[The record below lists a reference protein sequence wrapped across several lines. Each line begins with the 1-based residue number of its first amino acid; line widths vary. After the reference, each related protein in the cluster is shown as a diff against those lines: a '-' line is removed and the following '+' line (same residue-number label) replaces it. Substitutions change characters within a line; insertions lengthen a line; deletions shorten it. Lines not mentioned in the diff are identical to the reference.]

1 MALEIPLRKS
11 KLGQKSRSFIG
22 PSIIFIINFI
32 VITII
37 IIIIII
43 IIVIFILNI
52 ITANI
57 TVLLFESLSLLLN
70 LSFPSVGK
78 VFRGT
83 LKEIRA

>member
-1 MALEIPLRKS
+1 MRKS

-22 PSIIFIINFI
+22 PSIIFII

-43 IIVIFILNI
+43 IIIVIVIFIFNV
-52 ITANI
+52 ITTNI

-70 LSFPSVGK
+70 LSVPSVGK

-83 LKEIRA
+83 LTEIKA

>member
-1 MALEIPLRKS
+1 MRKS
-11 KLGQKSRSFIG
+11 NLGQKSRSFIG
-22 PSIIFIINFI
+22 PSIIFII

-43 IIVIFILNI
+43 IIVIVIFIFNV
-52 ITANI
+52 ITTNI

-70 LSFPSVGK
+70 LSVPSVGK

-83 LKEIRA
+83 LTEIKA

>member
-1 MALEIPLRKS
+1 MRKS
-11 KLGQKSRSFIG
+11 NLGQKSRSFIG
-22 PSIIFIINFI
+22 PSIIFII

-43 IIVIFILNI
+43 IIIVIVIFIFNV
-52 ITANI
+52 ITTNI

-83 LKEIRA
+83 LKEIKA

>member
-1 MALEIPLRKS
+1 MALEIPLRNS
-11 KLGQKSRSFIG
+11 NLGQKSRSFIG
-22 PSIIFIINFI
+22 PSIIFII

-43 IIVIFILNI
+43 IIVIVIFIFNV
-52 ITANI
+52 ITTNI